1 MAMTA
6 RIALKILACLAL
18 VYVGVYL
25 FYRGTA
31 QVPFAGGKGIF
42 YAQGSAGDALS
53 LAFKPIN

>member
-1 MAMTA
+1 M
-6 RIALKILACLAL
+6 ILACLVL

-42 YAQGSAGDALS
+42 YAQGSAGDVLS
-53 LAFKPIN
+53 LAFKPINWMDCGVSKL